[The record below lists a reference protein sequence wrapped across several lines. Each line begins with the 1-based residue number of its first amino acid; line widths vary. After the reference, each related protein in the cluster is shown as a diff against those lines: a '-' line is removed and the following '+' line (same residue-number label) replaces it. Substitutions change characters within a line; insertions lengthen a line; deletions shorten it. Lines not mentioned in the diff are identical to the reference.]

1 MLPAIFVFLDAL
13 PLTSSGKVDRRALP
27 EPDVTRPLLDKG
39 YAAPNTPAEEQ
50 LVNIWSEVLG
60 VSRVGIHD
68 NFFEL
73 GGDSILSIQIISR
86 ANMAGLRLTPKQM
99 FEYQTIHELAA
110 VTGTAGASEATQELV
125 SGQIP
130 LTPIQQWY
138 LERDLPEPH
147 HFNQAVLL
155 EAPSDVDVVALER
168 AVARVL
174 EHHDA
179 LRLRFVRGVSGWV
192 QENAPKETQRV
203 FSVHDLSGIEEHRRV
218 AALETT
224 GEAIQ
229 ASLNL
234 TVGPLVRVAFFDT
247 GEELSSRLL
256 IAVHHL
262 VIDGVSWRILLEDL
276 QSAYEQLKNGAEIA
290 VLPLKTSSYKQWA
303 EAVRDYANTNELL
316 SELDHWAT
324 VVRSDGLKSLP
335 IDHGAVVNRE
345 STAQTLTLSLSGDE
359 TRALLQKVP
368 EAYRTQPNDALLSA
382 LAVALT
388 EWAGPGKFVVNLEGH
403 GREEILRSLDVSR
416 TVGWFTSIFPFVLES
431 PAAGETSGETLK
443 RVKEQL
449 RRIPQHGV
457 GYGLLKYL
465 NENEQIRGAMRGAR
479 ADLSFNYLGQF
490 DQVFGQDSL
499 FRAAREAAGR
509 AVSAL
514 GNRAHVI
521 EIDALVAGG
530 CLQVNVTYSSEL
542 HRPQTIEKFAQSYVN
557 ALRRLIVH
565 CQDPLAG
572 GFTPSDF
579 PLARLEQHEID
590 RLTRGDRNVENVYR
604 LSPMQQGLLFHTLY
618 EPEGGAYVIQLNYE
632 LVGLLDVAALKGAWE
647 RVIARH
653 AALRTAIVWEGSGPA
668 GPSRQAERRTANC

>member
-1 MLPAIFVFLDAL
+1 MEKSIGERCPSLMPPDRYWTRATPSPA
-13 PLTSSGKVDRRALP
+13 P
-27 EPDVTRPLLDKG
+27 
-39 YAAPNTPAEEQ
+39 PAEQE

-110 VTGTAGASEATQELV
+110 VTGTAGASEATQEVV

-130 LTPIQQWY
+130 LTPIQQWF

-179 LRLRFVRGVSGWV
+179 LRLRFVRDVSGWV

-203 FSVHDLSGIEEHRRV
+203 FSVHDLSGIEEHRRA

-224 GEAIQ
+224 GAAIQ

-234 TVGPLVRVAFFDT
+234 TDGPLVRVAFFDM

-262 VIDGVSWRILLEDL
+262 AIDGVSWRILLEDL

-290 VLPLKTSSYKQWA
+290 VLPFKTSSYKQWA
-303 EAVRDYANTNELL
+303 EAVRDYANTDELL
-316 SELDHWAT
+316 SELDHWT
-324 VVRSDGLKSLP
+324 SVVRSDGLKSLP

-359 TRALLQKVP
+359 TQALLQKVP
-368 EAYRTQPNDALLSA
+368 EAYRSQPNDALLSA
-382 LAVALT
+382 LAVALA

-403 GREEILRSLDVSR
+403 GREEIHSRSMYRVRL
-416 TVGWFTSIFPFVLES
+416 VGL
-431 PAAGETSGETLK
+431 PASFRLCWN
-443 RVKEQL
+443 RPPQL
-449 RRIPQHGV
+449 RR
-457 GYGLLKYL
+457 L
-465 NENEQIRGAMRGAR
+465 AR
-479 ADLSFNYLGQF
+479 
-490 DQVFGQDSL
+490 
-499 FRAAREAAGR
+499 R
-509 AVSAL
+509 
-514 GNRAHVI
+514 
-521 EIDALVAGG
+521 
-530 CLQVNVTYSSEL
+530 SSE
-542 HRPQTIEKFAQSYVN
+542 
-557 ALRRLIVH
+557 
-565 CQDPLAG
+565 
-572 GFTPSDF
+572 
-579 PLARLEQHEID
+579 
-590 RLTRGDRNVENVYR
+590 
-604 LSPMQQGLLFHTLY
+604 
-618 EPEGGAYVIQLNYE
+618 
-632 LVGLLDVAALKGAWE
+632 
-647 RVIARH
+647 
-653 AALRTAIVWEGSGPA
+653 
-668 GPSRQAERRTANC
+668 